1 MLVGGVLKLQDIFIS
16 EIDIKKVRHL
26 HDIKIKMSEDKRKH
40 LILTGKNGS
49 GKTSVLEAI
58 KVFLKV
64 LEKNDYYNIA
74 DADRQIKAY
83 TIELN
88 KIKNDNNLFD
98 IEKNKRIL
106 EYENNIKFWKN
117 KKSKYSGNLELYFN
131 ADFDLVNEYNS
142 GKFIL
147 DYFNSNRMT
156 NVQIPHG
163 VEKTNFSEKYTM
175 EAKPSNMFLKYLVD
189 LKTQQSFARNEND
202 IDVVKKID
210 KWFDNFEDSL
220 RFLMDDETLKLKFD
234 YKNYNFEI
242 LQSGKE
248 PYGFDTLSDGY
259 SSVLNIIMD
268 LIIRMES
275 KKREIYDMQGI
286 VIIDEI
292 ETHLHLGLQK
302 KILPFLTEFFPNIQF
317 IVSTHSPFVLNSLDD
332 AVIYDLEKHIQ
343 VEDLS
348 AYSLEGIVEGY
359 FDIDQ
364 YSDEIKEKLSKYE
377 KFVCK
382 KDKSQEEKDEMMNLR
397 LYLKDVSGKL
407 APELV
412 YKFREIEIKRRG
424 EKID

>member
-26 HDIKIKMSEDKRKH
+26 HDIKIKMSENKRKH
-40 LILTGKNGS
+40 LMLTGKNGS

-58 KVFLKV
+58 KAFLKV
-64 LEKNDYYNIA
+64 FEENNYYNLLMA
-74 DADRQIKAY
+74 DERIEESNKAV
-83 TIELN
+83 
-88 KIKNDNNLFD
+88 
-98 IEKNKRIL
+98 KRI
-106 EYENNIKFWKN
+106 ENNSTLNEAN
-117 KKSKYSGNLELYFN
+117 KKSQISSQQSFAETWKKINLKYGNNLEVHFN
-131 ADFDLVNEYNS
+131 LGVNLVEKYNL
-142 GKFIL
+142 GEFIL
-147 DYFNSNRMT
+147 DYFDSNRMT

-210 KWFDNFEDSL
+210 KWFNNFENSL

-248 PYGFDTLSDGY
+248 PYGFDALSDGY

-377 KFVCK
+377 KFVYK